1 MKYLEKYTGLK
12 TYMYPSG
19 KIADKERVLRDFEAA
34 LTFPHVVETDE
45 NGQVMFGFYN
55 LSALRTQYEIDPE
68 LGENEAIVAIQNKM
82 NEPAPEPSN
91 DPTAEERIAA
101 ALEYQNMLA

>member
-19 KIADKERVLRDFEAA
+19 KLADKAKVLADFEAA

-55 LSALRTQYEIDPE
+55 LSALRTQYGIDPD
-68 LGENEAIVAIQNKM
+68 LDENEAIVAIQNKM
-82 NEPAPEPSN
+82 NEPAPEPEPS
-91 DPTAEERIAA
+91 AEERIAA
-101 ALEYQNMLA
+101 AMEYQNMLA

>member
-1 MKYLEKYTGLK
+1 MKHLEKYTGEK

-19 KIADKERVLRDFEAA
+19 TLATKERVLQDFPAA
-34 LTFPHVVETDE
+34 LTFTFVVETDE
-45 NGQVMFGFYN
+45 NGQVMFGMYN
-55 LSALRTQYEIDPE
+55 LSAIRTQYEIEPE
-68 LGENEAIVAIQNKM
+68 LDEDEAIVAIQNKM
-82 NEPAPEPSN
+82 NEPEPEPSN